1 MKYATLLVE
10 KSGPLTTVTF
20 NQPQR
25 LNPLSPQFFIDF
37 KNALDELKSDI
48 DCRFIIF
55 TGAGKAFSCGFD
67 MAPSSMVD
75 RYKMPGLKTERLWQ
89 SYAQDI
95 MTTMENLEQITFG
108 AVNGAAVGG
117 GFCFLLNCDF
127 RIASDKASFRIPE
140 TRLGMPLS
148 WGATPRMVALIG
160 PAKTKELIMT
170 CDKIDAAEALRIGL
184 VNRVVPHNQLLQSC
198 KEMIDKI
205 ALNGPL
211 AIKICKRQVNAA
223 STARLSHLY
232 LMEADLMELCA
243 DNGDIMEGMMS
254 FLEKRESHFPSG
266 KSSKSPDKKA

>member
-1 MKYATLLVE
+1 MAYETLLIE
-10 KSGPLTTVTF
+10 KSGILTTVTF

-25 LNPLSPQFFIDF
+25 LNPLSPQFFVDF
-37 KNALDELKSDI
+37 KNALDELKGDDS
-48 DCRFIIF
+48 CRFVIF

-67 MAPSSMVD
+67 MAPSSMED
-75 RYKMPGLKTERLWQ
+75 RYKKPGLTSERLWQ

-95 MTTMENLEQITFG
+95 MTSMENLEQITFG

-127 RIASDKASFRIPE
+127 RIASDRATFRIPE

-184 VNRVVPHNQLLQSC
+184 LNKVVPHDQLLQSC
-198 KEMIDKI
+198 KEMADRI
-205 ALNGPL
+205 AQNGPL
-211 AIKICKRQVNAA
+211 AVKICKRQVNAA
-223 STARLSHLY
+223 STAQMSHLY
-232 LMEADLMELCA
+232 LLEADLMELCTT
-243 DNGDIMEGMMS
+243 NGDIMEGVVS
-254 FLEKRESHFPSG
+254 FLEKREPRFPSG
-266 KSSKSPDKKA
+266 KGSKLSL